1 MDFDKEYIGH
11 SKGPKKEISFKP
23 GIQPGFDNKKD
34 HEAWNEK
41 YNSLSREDKI
51 LLETQEQTRLLTR
64 ISTNVAFFVW
74 LTVFSIGFSLF
85 AMFIL
90 PNL

>member
-1 MDFDKEYIGH
+1 MDKPE
-11 SKGPKKEISFKP
+11 KEISFKP
-23 GIQPGFDNKKD
+23 GIKPDFENKKE

-64 ISTNVAFFVW
+64 ISNNVAFFFW
-74 LTVFSIGFSLF
+74 LTVLSIGFSLF

>member
-1 MDFDKEYIGH
+1 MDTPE
-11 SKGPKKEISFKP
+11 KEISFKP
-23 GIQPGFDNKKD
+23 GIKPDFENKKE

-64 ISTNVAFFVW
+64 ISNNVAFFFW
-74 LTVFSIGFSLF
+74 LTVLSIGFSLF

>member
-1 MDFDKEYIGH
+1 MDTPE
-11 SKGPKKEISFKP
+11 KEISFKP
-23 GIQPGFDNKKD
+23 GIKPDFENKKE

-64 ISTNVAFFVW
+64 ISNNMAFFFW
-74 LTVFSIGFSLF
+74 LTVLSIGFSLF

>member
-1 MDFDKEYIGH
+1 MDTPE
-11 SKGPKKEISFKP
+11 KEISFKP
-23 GIQPGFDNKKD
+23 GIKPDFENKKE

-41 YNSLSREDKI
+41 YNSLSIEDKI

-64 ISTNVAFFVW
+64 ISNNVAFFFW
-74 LTVFSIGFSLF
+74 LTVLSIGFSLF